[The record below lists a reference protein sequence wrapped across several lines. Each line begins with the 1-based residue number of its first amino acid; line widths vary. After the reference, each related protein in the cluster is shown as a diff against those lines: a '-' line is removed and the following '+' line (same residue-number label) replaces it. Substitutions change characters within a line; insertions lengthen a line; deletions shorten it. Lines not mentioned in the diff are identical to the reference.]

1 MRFSLFRALL
11 ALVLSAGC
19 LQAVTAQN
27 DESRRLDQLTNRI
40 TQLESRPPTKTI
52 IEEHQSTG
60 GVLFLFG
67 VVCALSAQNT
77 NCNPWLWFFL
87 GMIFSIITRLVL
99 LAKNSEHR
107 RTHCDGPPS

>member
-1 MRFSLFRALL
+1 MRFSLLRALF

-19 LQAVTAQN
+19 LQAVAAQN
-27 DESRRLDQLTNRI
+27 DESRRLDELASRI

-67 VVCALSAQNT
+67 VVCALCGAEHQ
-77 NCNPWLWFFL
+77 PQP
-87 GMIFSIITRLVL
+87 MAVVL
-99 LAKNSEHR
+99 SRDDL
-107 RTHCDGPPS
+107 